1 MFVMQHHLAR
11 SVVKKIQIMEEH
23 AIFFLIYIY
32 SQGHMIIY
40 NVVMWAKQQNKFVH
54 NIIP

>member
-1 MFVMQHHLAR
+1 MFVMQQHLAR
-11 SVVKKIQIMEEH
+11 NVVKKIQIMEEH
-23 AIFFLIYIY
+23 AKVLFIYIY

-40 NVVMWAKQQNKFVH
+40 NVVMWTKQQNKVVH

>member
-1 MFVMQHHLAR
+1 MQHHLAR